1 MSSLAGLAARLMPF
15 QHHPLNKC
23 FGSLS
28 PGAPTPSTGAHCPR
42 RQWLHAVPMF
52 STCRAAHVQ
61 KAVHRLLQLGHGL
74 IAPISA
80 AGRRG
85 LSVMHRNPCR
95 PVAKPA
101 LHSSSQ
107 GSRQRTWLSPW
118 AASQRT
124 CTKRT
129 LVCHHGKR
137 KSTGSLLAISS
148 FHLEDCQTDL
158 RD

>member
-42 RQWLHAVPMF
+42 SQWLHAVPMF

-85 LSVMHRNPCR
+85 LSVSR
-95 PVAKPA
+95 AQKPLQTCGQASFA
-101 LHSSSQ
+101 LKQPRESSKNLALAL
-107 GSRQRTWLSPW
+107 GSISKNLHKENTRVPPRQAQIYGQPTCHIQLS
-118 AASQRT
+118 S
-124 CTKRT
+124 
-129 LVCHHGKR
+129 
-137 KSTGSLLAISS
+137 
-148 FHLEDCQTDL
+148 
-158 RD
+158 